1 MIKTM
6 GHIYSF
12 SVYKAVA
19 LVQRPFSVTQA
30 KIDYTQKF
38 NLQTW
43 HNFGT
48 KMQGV
53 SQLNK
58 TSIGHCKVLLTQ

>member
-1 MIKTM
+1 M

-19 LVQRPFSVTQA
+19 LVQRPFTVTQA

-48 KMQGV
+48 KMQ
-53 SQLNK
+53 
-58 TSIGHCKVLLTQ
+58 